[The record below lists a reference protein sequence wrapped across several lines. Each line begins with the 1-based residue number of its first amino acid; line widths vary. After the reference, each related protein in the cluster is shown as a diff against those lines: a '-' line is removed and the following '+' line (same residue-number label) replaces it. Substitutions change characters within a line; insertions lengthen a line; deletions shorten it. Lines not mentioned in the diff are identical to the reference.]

1 MEATCNHQPY
11 RYLCKECYKLLC
23 DKCKINHNHTNVI
36 ENSFLNSFVKF
47 EVENLKIML
56 NELEI
61 FQIFDEQVSLKNF
74 IFKLREVESQLVE
87 EKLNLNGL
95 VKGQNISIRDVIF
108 NAKVLIN
115 EEANL
120 TSKEEIAYVDF
131 YKKLQETTRT
141 CTTLNAIIEK
151 INKSF
156 DNFNA
161 IIQNYD
167 KYKDIQ
173 RIKNEQNLIKNHTDL
188 IENITKDKYS
198 ELNDK
203 IKLLESENQKIMDL
217 NKKLNEEIKELTAIN
232 NKFYIVEVRLE
243 KNNNIKFF
251 KFD

>member
-1 MEATCNHQPY
+1 MEAICNHQPY

-23 DKCKINHNHTNVI
+23 DKCKLNHNHTNVI

-74 IFKLREVESQLVE
+74 IYKLREVESQLVE

-108 NAKVLIN
+108 SAKVLIN

-203 IKLLESENQKIMDL
+203 IKLLESENQKIVDL

-232 NKFYIVEVRLE
+232 NKFYIVEVSLA
-243 KNNNIKFF
+243 KNNNI
-251 KFD
+251 

>member
-115 EEANL
+115 EEATL

-156 DNFNA
+156 DNFNG

-232 NKFYIVEVRLE
+232 NKFYIVEVRLV
-243 KNNNIKFF
+243 KNNHI
-251 KFD
+251 

>member
-1 MEATCNHQPY
+1 MEAICNHQPY

-23 DKCKINHNHTNVI
+23 DKCKLNHNHTNVI

-74 IFKLREVESQLVE
+74 IYKLREVESQLVE

-131 YKKLQETTRT
+131 YKKLQEFTQT
-141 CTTLNAIIEK
+141 IIK
-151 INKSF
+151 RSR
-156 DNFNA
+156 
-161 IIQNYD
+161 IQ
-167 KYKDIQ
+167 
-173 RIKNEQNLIKNHTDL
+173 T
-188 IENITKDKYS
+188 
-198 ELNDK
+198 
-203 IKLLESENQKIMDL
+203 
-217 NKKLNEEIKELTAIN
+217 
-232 NKFYIVEVRLE
+232 
-243 KNNNIKFF
+243 
-251 KFD
+251 